1 TYTSRQFQFDLGL
14 DINLARVLPGLSFK
28 AQYAVDYST
37 SYNTA
42 IINDYATYKAS
53 WDNALGF
60 DMISGL
66 TKYGLDKSTAT
77 QTVSDSRDVQTIAFN
92 ANFAYNRKFGG
103 EHNLHA
109 MLLAN
114 GYQVTTSSEYHR
126 VSNANLGL
134 NIEYDYMNKYYAQFS
149 GAAIHS
155 AKLAP
160 GHRNAFSPTAT
171 LGWRLSEESW
181 LNDLDWLNDLKLT
194 ATYGLINQDIDI
206 EKYYMYAD
214 IFTSTGTWWGWSE
227 TNNSMQTTDSQRG
240 GNPNL
245 GFVKR
250 KEFNVG
256 LNTVLFNGL
265 LSLNA
270 NFFNVDLNDQLTIAS
285 STYPNYFM
293 TYWPVSDLR
302 PYINYNNQR
311 RTGFDF
317 GVNIAKEVGN
327 VGLALGVNGMYNKT
341 KNLRINETVE
351 YDWLRQTGAP
361 IDALRGYECIG
372 FFSDEDDL
380 ATSAKINNNTRL
392 GDLKYKDQNNDGVID
407 SKDAVILGKWGS
419 PFVMGVNFTA
429 KWNNFTLFVAGT
441 GAFGGMG
448 VKDDSYNWVYGDR
461 KYSEVVRGRWTPET
475 AETATYP
482 RLTTQGGELN
492 FVTSDFWTYSTD
504 AFYLDKVQL
513 TYDLPRSL
521 FHDKFVKG
529 LQVYVNG
536 NALATISKER
546 KQLERRVGASPS
558 NRIYTFGVKVDF

>member
-1 TYTSRQFQFDLGL
+1 MYAAGHNTYTSRQFQFDLGL

-227 TNNSMQTTDSQRG
+227 TNNAMQTTDSQRG

-270 NFFNVDLNDQLTIAS
+270 NFFNIDLNDQLTIAS

-372 FFSDEDDL
+372 FFSDENDL

-482 RLTTQGGELN
+482 PLTNT
-492 FVTSDFWTYSTD
+492 
-504 AFYLDKVQL
+504 
-513 TYDLPRSL
+513 
-521 FHDKFVKG
+521 G
-529 LQVYVNG
+529 LQHN
-536 NALATISKER
+536 
-546 KQLERRVGASPS
+546 
-558 NRIYTFGVKVDF
+558 